1 MLSAKDQ
8 SESGTIYSS
17 YIRNIVFCS
26 ASSNQILVPFPS
38 FPLKAL
44 TSKSPLSYRS
54 KKEEAT
60 SLSTADINASRKPK
74 MAQRFLSRREFDKLA
89 AKAATS
95 SAPNVEII
103 KWTRLDIGAVFRVL
117 NIIDIPSHHEGDRT
131 YVVLETEGRSTI
143 NVWATSIIIGEL
155 LKYDINKGNVFIMPM
170 GTRISNSTGFSYF
183 NFTIVVDVAE

>member
-1 MLSAKDQ
+1 
-8 SESGTIYSS
+8 
-17 YIRNIVFCS
+17 
-26 ASSNQILVPFPS
+26 
-38 FPLKAL
+38 
-44 TSKSPLSYRS
+44 
-54 KKEEAT
+54 
-60 SLSTADINASRKPK
+60 

-183 NFTIVVDVAE
+183 NFSIVVDVAE

>member
-17 YIRNIVFCS
+17 HIRNIVFCS

-44 TSKSPLSYRS
+44 RSKSAPSYRS

-60 SLSTADINASRKPK
+60 SLSTADINESKRTK
-74 MAQRFLSRREFDKLA
+74 MSQRFLSRREFDKLA
-89 AKAATS
+89 VAAAASSTS
-95 SAPNVEII
+95 DVEII

-117 NIIDIPSHHEGDRT
+117 NMIDIPTQEGVRT
-131 YVVLETEGRSTI
+131 YVVLETEGRATI
-143 NVWATSIIIGEL
+143 NVWATSIISEEL
-155 LKYDINKGNVFIMPM
+155 LKYDINKGNVFIKPL
-170 GTRISNSTGFSYF
+170 GTRISHSTGFSYF
-183 NFTIVVDVAE
+183 NFSIVVDVAE